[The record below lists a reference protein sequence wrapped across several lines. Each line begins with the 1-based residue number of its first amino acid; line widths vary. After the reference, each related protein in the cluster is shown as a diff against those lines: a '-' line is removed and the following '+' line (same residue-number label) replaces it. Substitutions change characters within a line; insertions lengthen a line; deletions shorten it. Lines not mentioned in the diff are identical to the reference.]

1 MTSTR
6 PLTLVLVDSTV
17 NQYQSLI
24 QNLRSEAEVV
34 VLDPNQDGVEQ
45 ITEVLTTRN
54 NIESLHILSHGDA
67 GRVYL
72 GSAQLSSETL
82 ELYDEQLEHWA
93 DALTDNANILLYGCD
108 IAAGEMGQQFVRQLS
123 QITQTPIAASTNLTG
138 ASEQGGDWNLEF
150 STGNIHTPLAFQRE
164 ALDSYSFTL
173 GILLEESFTGNDVA
187 DKSFKVEVGAPGGV
201 TSDQPFLTARTGA
214 APIGGFGGNPGTAD
228 AIGDGALRLTSNKT
242 SQSAFVLY
250 DKPISAAQGVS
261 ITFDFFAYNGS
272 TGADGISFF
281 LADAAETRPITA
293 GGFGGSLGYAN
304 SGTTT
309 GIEGGYVGIGFDEFG
324 NFSNSTEGRNGPVSG
339 VNPGRR
345 VDSIT
350 VRGRE
355 TNDSATQYR
364 YLTGTQSLSPTS
376 SIDNNTATNRADA
389 KRTAQIDITPVV
401 NGVGGRLTVKVDFNG
416 DGDFLD
422 ANEAPTELD
431 NYDLVANNG
440 AIPDNFKFGFASS
453 TGAATNIHEIRNLRI
468 TTRQAGATFTGAGLL
483 TDPATGAVSLTTAEG
498 GTPTTVTVV
507 LGAAPTSDVTLNVAS
522 TDTTE
527 GTVSP
532 ATLVFTPA
540 NWFTPQT
547 FTIAPVDDTIVDGS
561 IPYTITTSFTSAD
574 PAYSALNP
582 ADIAVTNTDNEG
594 PVNPPPVVPTITP
607 PVVAPGQATAVPGL
621 TATDPDGIGFYTIAT
636 LPPVTQGTLFLGDP
650 TRGGTRITAGQTLT
664 PAQIGQVFFQ
674 AATGFTN
681 TNFTYTATDSR
692 GATSAPRTVSFASS
706 GSSGGEVCVDGI
718 PITGNNRRN
727 RQDGQDGVNDT
738 IFGRGGND
746 RIRGLGCNDVLDG
759 GAGND
764 RILGGTGRDTVR
776 GRTGNDTILGGAG
789 ADNLN
794 GGVGN
799 DRLTGGDGDDVLNGR
814 RGLDLL
820 VGGNGNDV
828 MNGGLRNDRLR
839 GGLGDDLVDGGRGDD
854 FVKGGGGN
862 DTLRGRVG
870 RDTLVGFAGND
881 TLAGGLGNDL
891 LVGSAGADRLTGNR
905 GRDVFE
911 YRSIQ
916 DGNDIITDFSARQ
929 DSINLSR
936 ISGGRS
942 FGSFV
947 RLSQSGADTL
957 VQVRGGSGL
966 TLLAT
971 LTGVTA
977 SSVTANSFV
986 L

>member
-17 NQYQSLI
+17 DQYQSLV

-34 VLDPNQDGVEQ
+34 VLDPSQDGVEQ

-72 GSAQLSSETL
+72 GSTQLSSETL
-82 ELYDEQLEHWA
+82 EHYSDRIQDWHQSFA
-93 DALTDNANILLYGCD
+93 AHPNILLYGCAV
-108 IAAGEMGQQFVRQLS
+108 AAGQEGQQFVQDLS
-123 QITQTPIAASTNLTG
+123 ELTQASIAASTNLTG
-138 ASEQGGDWNLEF
+138 SEALGGDWELEF
-150 STGNIHTPLAFQRE
+150 ATGEIHAPLIFQDE
-164 ALDSYSFTL
+164 AIAAYPSTL
-173 GILLEESFTGNDVA
+173 GVLLEEGFKNNDVA
-187 DKSFKVEVGAPGGV
+187 DKSFVVGSNA
-201 TSDQPFLTARTGA
+201 TSNPPFLTARSSTSDPSPFPEGTV
-214 APIGGFGGNPGTAD
+214 GGLPGGTVGD
-228 AIGDGALRLTSNKT
+228 ANGSGALRLTGPQGDPNT
-242 SQSAFVLY
+242 FDSATFVIY
-250 DKPISAAQGVS
+250 KQPISSSQGLS
-261 ITFDFFAYNGS
+261 ITFDFFSYGKPASAAEG
-272 TGADGISFF
+272 GDGISFF
-281 LADAAETRPITA
+281 LLDALQADVTA
-293 GGFGGSLGYAN
+293 GGFGGSLGYAQ
-304 SGTTT
+304 SGSTT

-324 NFSNSTEGRNGPVSG
+324 NFSNETEGRVGG
-339 VNPGRR
+339 AGTGR
-345 VDSIT
+345 VLDSIAI
-350 VRGRE
+350 RGSE
-355 TNDSATQYR
+355 ANQYK
-364 YLTGTQSLSPTS
+364 YLTGTGSLVGGIDSPSQTS
-376 SIDNNTATNRADA
+376 RTLA
-389 KRTAQIDITPVV
+389 KRTAKIDITPFV
-401 NGVGGRLTVKVDFNG
+401 NGSGGRLSVKVDLNG
-416 DGDFLD
+416 DGDFGD
-422 ANEAPTELD
+422 TDEAPAALQD
-431 NYDLVANNG
+431 YDLVGNNG
-440 AIPDNFKFGFASS
+440 ALPANFNFGFASS
-453 TGAATNIHEIRNLRI
+453 TGTAKNIHEISTLRI
-468 TTRQAGATFTGAGLL
+468 ATLQPGVTFSGAGVL
-483 TDPATGAVSLTTAEG
+483 TNPTTGAVSLTTAEG
-498 GTPTTVTVV
+498 GTPTTVSVV
-507 LGAAPTSDVTLNVAS
+507 LGAEPTGNVTLNLANG
-522 TDTTE
+522 DPTE
-527 GTVSP
+527 GTLSVPSL
-532 ATLVFTPA
+532 TFTPA

-547 FTIAPVDDTIVDGS
+547 FTITPVDDTLVDGS
-561 IPYTITTSFTSAD
+561 ITYTIGTTFTSSD

-582 ADIAVTNTDNEG
+582 ADITVTNTDNDG
-594 PVNPPPVVPTITP
+594 GAVVNTPPVVPTITP
-607 PVVAPGQATAVPGL
+607 PEVAPGGTIAVSGL
-621 TATDPDGIGFYTIAT
+621 TATDPDGIGFYTIT
-636 LPPVTQGTLFLGDP
+636 TIPPVTQGTLFLGNP
-650 TRGGTRITAGQTLT
+650 AQGGTQIRVGQNLT
-664 PAQIGQVFFQ
+664 PAEIGRVFFQ
-674 AATGFTN
+674 AAPGFTD
-681 TNFTYTATDSR
+681 TEFTYTATDSR
-692 GATSAPRTVSFASS
+692 GATSAPRTVPF
-706 GSSGGEVCVDGI
+706 GEVCRPGT
-718 PITGNNRRN
+718 PINGTNRRD
-727 RQDGQDGVNDT
+727 RRDGQNGVNDI

-911 YRSIQ
+911 YRSLQ
-916 DGNDIITDFSARQ
+916 DGGDTIADFSARQ

-977 SSVTANSFV
+977 SSLTANSFV

>member
-17 NQYQSLI
+17 DQYQSLV

-72 GSAQLSSETL
+72 GSTQLSSETL
-82 ELYDEQLEHWA
+82 NHYRDRIQDWQRSLTA
-93 DALTDNANILLYGCD
+93 DSNILLYGCEV
-108 IAAGEMGQQFVRQLS
+108 AAGRDGQQFVRDLS
-123 QITQTPIAASTNLTG
+123 ELTQASVAASTNLTG
-138 ASEQGGDWNLEF
+138 SEALGGDWELEF
-150 STGNIHTPLAFQRE
+150 ATGEIHAPLIFRDE
-164 ALDSYSFTL
+164 AIAAYESVL
-173 GILLEESFTGNDVA
+173 GVLLEESFRNSDVT
-187 DKSFKVEVGAPGGV
+187 DKSFIVETGTVGTTV
-201 TSDQPFLTARTGA
+201 SDAPFLTARPAGA
-214 APIGGFGGNPGTAD
+214 APSGGLAGNPGTPDLA
-228 AIGDGALRLTSNKT
+228 GDGALRLTGNANNQAT
-242 SQSAFVLY
+242 FVLY
-250 DKPISAAQGVS
+250 NKPISSSQGLS
-261 ITFDFFAYNGS
+261 ITFDFFAYNS
-272 TGADGISFF
+272 TTGQGGDGISFF
-281 LADAAETRPITA
+281 LVDAAETRPITA

-304 SGTTT
+304 SGGTT

-324 NFSNSTEGRNGPVSG
+324 NFSNGVAPNDEGRVGGPG
-339 VNPGRR
+339 PRA
-345 VDSIT
+345 DSIA
-350 VRGRE
+350 VRGSE
-355 TNDSATQYR
+355 ANSYK
-364 YLTGTQSLSPTS
+364 YLRGTGSLSGG
-376 SIDNNTATNRADA
+376 IDNNTATNRDA
-389 KRTAQIDITPVV
+389 ARRTVQIDIAPVTAA
-401 NGVGGRLTVKVDFNG
+401 GTGGQLSIKIDLNG
-416 DGDFLD
+416 DGDFSD
-422 ANEAPTELD
+422 PDEAPIELQ
-431 NYDLVANNG
+431 NYDLTATANNG
-440 AIPDNFKFGFASS
+440 ALPANFKFGFASS
-453 TGAATNIHEIRNLRI
+453 SGSATNIHEIQNLKI
-468 TTRQAGATFTGAGLL
+468 FDSVPGITFTGTGV
-483 TDPATGAVSLTTAEG
+483 TTNPTTGAVSLTTAEG
-498 GTPTTVTVV
+498 GTPTTVSVV
-507 LGAAPTSDVTLNVAS
+507 LGSKPTGSVTLNL
-522 TDTTE
+522 TNGDPTE
-527 GTVSP
+527 GTLSVP
-532 ATLVFTPA
+532 ALTFTTD
-540 NWFTPQT
+540 NWFKPQT
-547 FTIAPVDDTIVDGS
+547 FTITPVDDTLPDGS
-561 IPYTITTSFTSAD
+561 ITYNIGTTFTSTD
-574 PAYSALNP
+574 PAYSGLNP
-582 ADIAVTNTDNEG
+582 ADFTVINTDNEAG
-594 PVNPPPVVPTITP
+594 GATPPPTTNPPPVVPTITP
-607 PVVAPGQATAVPGL
+607 PEVAPGGTIAVPGL

-636 LPPVTQGTLFLGDP
+636 IPPAAQGTLFLGNP
-650 TRGGTRITAGQTLT
+650 TQGGTPIRVGQTLT
-664 PAQIGQVFFQ
+664 PTEIGQVFFQ
-674 AATGFTN
+674 AGTGFTS
-681 TNFTYTATDSR
+681 TDFTYTATDAR
-692 GATSAPRTVSFASS
+692 GATSAPRRVEF
-706 GSSGGEVCVDGI
+706 GEICRPGN
-718 PITGNNRRN
+718 PINGTNGRN
-727 RQDGQDGVNDT
+727 RQDGQNGVNDT

-746 RIRGLGCNDVLDG
+746 RIRGLSCNDVLDG

-776 GRTGNDTILGGAG
+776 GRTGNDKLLGGAG

-820 VGGNGNDV
+820 VGGNGDDV

-870 RDTLVGFAGND
+870 RDTLVGFGGND

-891 LVGSAGADRLTGNR
+891 LVGSAGADRLSGNR

-911 YRSIQ
+911 YRSLQ
-916 DGNDIITDFSARQ
+916 DGGDTIADFSARQ

-947 RLSQSGADTL
+947 RLSQSGSDTL